1 MTSIAGQKITTTNEN
16 ICVFGVSEKYFPPF
30 LLMRH
35 STVKPYFFPA
45 ALSCKC
51 SWMCL
56 FAKQV
61 TGFSPLLKI
70 QHVEFRRKE
79 KRFNERSNLLS
90 WFPPQWQN
98 VSCSGIWSPT
108 PTRLEGMYV
117 RAGYCRGRCCLYV
130 RVCARVCDT
139 KHIDVCVWEEKRSTS
154 HISHPNC
161 GLLQATATPPAPP
174 RRHIQTHSDKTVSI
188 IHAYSQDY
196 ATVNPSV
203 LPWQWAD
210 EKDKGERAVSGKRVG
225 RKAEAEMD
233 SAETELWFSIFI
245 FLGVTRICHQL

>member
-1 MTSIAGQKITTTNEN
+1 M
-16 ICVFGVSEKYFPPF
+16 VSSSVTKCF
-30 LLMRH
+30 LLWDLEPNSH
-35 STVKPYFFPA
+35 
-45 ALSCKC
+45 
-51 SWMCL
+51 
-56 FAKQV
+56 Q
-61 TGFSPLLKI
+61 TG
-70 QHVEFRRKE
+70 R
-79 KRFNERSNLLS
+79 
-90 WFPPQWQN
+90 
-98 VSCSGIWSPT
+98 
-108 PTRLEGMYV
+108 YV
-117 RAGYCRGRCCLYV
+117 RAGYCRRHCCLYV
-130 RVCARVCDT
+130 RVRACVCDM
-139 KHIDVCVWEEKRSTS
+139 KHIDVCVWEEKRSAS

-161 GLLQATATPPAPP
+161 GLLQPSPHAPQ
-174 RRHIQTHSDKTVSI
+174 RTHIKTHSDKTVSI